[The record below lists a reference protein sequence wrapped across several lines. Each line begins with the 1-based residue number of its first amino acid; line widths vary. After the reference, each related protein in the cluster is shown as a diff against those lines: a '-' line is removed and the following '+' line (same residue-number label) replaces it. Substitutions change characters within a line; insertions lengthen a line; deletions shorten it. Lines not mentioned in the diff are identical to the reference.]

1 MFGDC
6 LLPVPARNGHRP
18 KPVAPASRST
28 AARTRPTV
36 ADQEDEPVRRVMA
49 TAQQASDAELMTT
62 RRTHMPVSLVVAP
75 DPGDTSDL
83 ELAHALVGGHSWA
96 IAETWHRFA
105 PAVIMMARRALGS
118 EAEAEDLAQEIFYR
132 VFAKRDTLRAPD
144 RLRSFIFSFA
154 IRLLKNE
161 LRRRKARAWLSF
173 QRPETLVD
181 LGGEL
186 TDMESR
192 DLLRRFY
199 GLLDRLA
206 PRNRLVFALR
216 HLESMTVEEVAA
228 HMEILDLD
236 REARAGAR
244 DDQAG
249 VLDRSRP
256 RTGRI
261 PRREGVAAM
270 TSAGREQGTS
280 GARGPGRPG
289 ARERAAAHAGRAGR
303 RPLRASF
310 AHRRRTRRPAVGG
323 RRSSAGPSSARWPR
337 RRRSRPSSSCV
348 PGAPMGPLHS
358 PRSPTASRAAA
369 SSMADTCANPGGAAS
384 SCSSQ
389 RGRSSS

>member
-1 MFGDC
+1 
-6 LLPVPARNGHRP
+6 
-18 KPVAPASRST
+18 
-28 AARTRPTV
+28 
-36 ADQEDEPVRRVMA
+36 MA

-83 ELAHALVGGHSWA
+83 ELARALVEGHSWA
-96 IAETWHRFA
+96 IVETWHRFA

-199 GLLDRLA
+199 ALLDRLA

-228 HMEILDLD
+228 HMEISISTVK
-236 REARAGAR
+236 RA
-244 DDQAG
+244 
-249 VLDRSRP
+249 L
-256 RTGRI
+256 
-261 PRREGVAAM
+261 
-270 TSAGREQGTS
+270 
-280 GARGPGRPG
+280 
-289 ARERAAAHAGRAGR
+289 ERATTKLACWIEADPGLAGYLDGKGW
-303 RPLRASF
+303 LR
-310 AHRRRTRRPAVGG
+310 
-323 RRSSAGPSSARWPR
+323 
-337 RRRSRPSSSCV
+337 
-348 PGAPMGPLHS
+348 
-358 PRSPTASRAAA
+358 
-369 SSMADTCANPGGAAS
+369 
-384 SCSSQ
+384 
-389 RGRSSS
+389 